1 MTPQQ
6 LEPPGAEVLQQ
17 NGIDMG
23 KAIFKLVVGF
33 VVLLVVWLFGYG
45 YGSQNGDISKCIDS
59 TKGKI
64 VQCISPSGEPAADT
78 SATPAPSAGK

>member
-1 MTPQQ
+1 
-6 LEPPGAEVLQQ
+6 
-17 NGIDMG
+17 MG
-23 KAIFKLVVGF
+23 KAIFGLVFGL
-33 VVLLVVWLFGYG
+33 VLLGGAWLLGYG

-59 TKGKI
+59 TTGTI